1 MPLSPKVSLPV
12 ATKENPYCCQLL
24 PEVQLA
30 RLLAVPQRQ
39 GPRFYLLGGVSLLSR
54 SAPKLCSLNNSSTN

>member
-1 MPLSPKVSLPV
+1 MTSQ
-12 ATKENPYCCQLL
+12 AQQNEWQRQDREALL
-24 PEVQLA
+24 AVQLA
-30 RLLAVPQRQ
+30 WLLVVPQRQ